1 MLIQYIL
8 DAKMHNFGYK
18 LIKIYSFCT
27 CFPSKA
33 LFIDLQ
39 PYNQKQIIQKT
50 GERCHLYVEH
60 LFFQALS
67 INFWKSRQ

>member
-18 LIKIYSFCT
+18 LIKIFSFCT

-33 LFIDLQ
+33 LFIDRTYQHWYCVLLTT
-39 PYNQKQIIQKT
+39 Y
-50 GERCHLYVEH
+50 ED
-60 LFFQALS
+60 
-67 INFWKSRQ
+67 